1 MKTPLAAVLATMFG
15 LAPVA
20 HAQTTTTTVTAAS
33 TETTSTSAPNRS
45 VFGETDAATAAGI
58 GAGVLVLGLVIAGGD
73 DSSGTTTTTGT
84 R

>member
-1 MKTPLAAVLATMFG
+1 MKTLLAAVSATVLG
-15 LAPVA
+15 IVPVA
-20 HAQTTTTTVTAAS
+20 HAQTTTTSVTATS

-58 GAGVLVLGLVIAGGD
+58 GAGLIVFGLIVAGGD
-73 DSSGTTTTTGT
+73 DSTGTTTTTGT